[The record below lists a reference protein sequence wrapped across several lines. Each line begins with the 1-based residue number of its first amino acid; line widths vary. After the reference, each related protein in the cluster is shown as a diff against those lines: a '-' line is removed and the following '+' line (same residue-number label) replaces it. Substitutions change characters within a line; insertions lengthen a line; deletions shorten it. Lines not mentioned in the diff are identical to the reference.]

1 MFQYLKAI
9 FSNDLYIQLWSG
21 RLRIYCIDTNE
32 VFDEEPLMALKN
44 NEKGQPVVVAIGNSV
59 KALPSNERDTI
70 VNPFQHPR
78 LLVHDF
84 QVAEKILMHGFREL
98 HKNRWIAPSPRV
110 IFHPMEKLE
119 GGVTGIEER
128 LYRELCLG
136 AGAREIE
143 LHFGSEL
150 PTYNINYDRYK
161 RENS

>member
-21 RLRIYCIDTNE
+21 RLRIYCIDTKE
-32 VFDEEPLMALKN
+32 IFDEEPLMALKN
-44 NEKGQPVVVAIGNSV
+44 NDKGQPVVVAIGNSV

-78 LLVHDF
+78 LLVYHF

-98 HKNRWIAPSPRV
+98 HKNRWFAPSPRV
-110 IFHPMEKLE
+110 IFHPMDKLD

-128 LYRELCLG
+128 LSRALCLV
-136 AGAREIE
+136 AGAWDIE
-143 LHFGSEL
+143 LHFGTESHKH
-150 PTYNINYDRYK
+150 YINYD
-161 RENS
+161 